1 MNVNLFSFF
10 FCGRFFHYITSTIT
24 MKPIYLSAFILLF
37 VFTTAFQADKI
48 DNVATLIGQG
58 NTTEIVKLCASTVEV
73 TIKDQENT
81 YSKRQVLDVL
91 NKFFI
96 QNKPQHVKLLHKV
109 NSSQKYLFGVIILSS
124 SGGKYRI
131 AYTLNET
138 EGAMKII
145 ELRIEPEKTK

>member
-1 MNVNLFSFF
+1 
-10 FCGRFFHYITSTIT
+10 
-24 MKPIYLSAFILLF
+24 MKLIYLPAFILLI

-48 DNVATLIGQG
+48 DNVATFIGQG
-58 NTTEIVKLCASTVEV
+58 NAPEIVKLCASTVEI
-73 TIKDQENT
+73 TIKDQEDT

-91 NKFFI
+91 NKFFS

-109 NSSQKYLFGVIILSS
+109 NSSQKYLFGVIIFTS

-138 EGAMKII
+138 EGGMKII
-145 ELRIEPEKTK
+145 ELRIEPEKSK